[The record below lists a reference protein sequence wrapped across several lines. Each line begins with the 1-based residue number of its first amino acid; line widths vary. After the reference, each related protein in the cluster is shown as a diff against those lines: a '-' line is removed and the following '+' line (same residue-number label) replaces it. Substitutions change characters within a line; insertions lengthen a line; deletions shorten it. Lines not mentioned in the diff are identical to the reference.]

1 MLTLS
6 DAGSILKGGILG
18 CVAGVIYQISFIAAD
33 RFINPST
40 LDIATDILHEDTEL
54 SQLYSKL
61 QIHRMVD
68 NKSFEES
75 IVYADRMMY
84 LLHQLSTKTIKATV
98 NDRIVGYSN
107 YNQAIK
113 AIEKIVSVART
124 SADASVE
131 AELHKIYT
139 DVFEKLTQHWKA
151 ILKLTKNV

>member
-18 CVAGVIYQISFIAAD
+18 CVAGVIYQISFLAAD
-33 RFINPST
+33 RFVNPSS

-61 QIHRMVD
+61 QTHRMVD

-124 SADASVE
+124 NADASVE

-139 DVFEKLTQHWKA
+139 DVFEKLTQHWKV